1 MRLTHEAQVMP
12 SIGSTISI
20 VWGAKGVADRAVI
33 LPGSIPAAIL
43 TSMTKLG
50 SRTDVVALMAT
61 AASPWGP
68 VHVVASEAGVAGIER
83 GWSAEA
89 VARLVG
95 DRLGGR
101 VAAVDPASLP
111 DGRQRWLGAGLRA
124 VSEVAAG
131 SEPTVELPLDWRG
144 ISAWDRRVLEGART
158 LQRGEVTSYGRLARR
173 IGAPGAARAVGAALG
188 RNPFWL
194 LIPCHR
200 IVAGDGSIGG
210 YGGGADAI
218 EVKRDLLARE
228 GVAVPVAE
236 LVS

>member
-1 MRLTHEAQVMP
+1 M
-12 SIGSTISI
+12 
-20 VWGAKGVADRAVI
+20 
-33 LPGSIPAAIL
+33 
-43 TSMTKLG
+43 
-50 SRTDVVALMAT
+50 
-61 AASPWGP
+61 
-68 VHVVASEAGVAGIER
+68 
-83 GWSAEA
+83 
-89 VARLVG
+89 
-95 DRLGGR
+95 
-101 VAAVDPASLP
+101 
-111 DGRQRWLGAGLRA
+111 
-124 VSEVAAG
+124 
-131 SEPTVELPLDWRG
+131 
-144 ISAWDRRVLEGART
+144 LEGART

-173 IGAPGAARAVGAALG
+173 IGAPGAARRGRGRLG